1 MHTRFTLFAALG
13 ATMLAAPIGA
23 EPAKAPAE
31 QTSQTANRPAELLL
45 ASANIRSPGET
56 SGAQQGAV
64 SDVSDVQT
72 SASASAPAKRPR
84 ASRVTTCR
92 CAGQTPQQ
100 P

>member
-1 MHTRFTLFAALG
+1 MHTRFTLIAALG

-31 QTSQTANRPAELLL
+31 QASQTANRPAELLL
-45 ASANIRSPGET
+45 ASADIRSPVET
-56 SGAQQGAV
+56 SGAQQ
-64 SDVSDVQT
+64 SDVSEVQ
-72 SASASAPAKRPR
+72 APAPAKRPR
-84 ASRVTTCR
+84 AARVTTCR